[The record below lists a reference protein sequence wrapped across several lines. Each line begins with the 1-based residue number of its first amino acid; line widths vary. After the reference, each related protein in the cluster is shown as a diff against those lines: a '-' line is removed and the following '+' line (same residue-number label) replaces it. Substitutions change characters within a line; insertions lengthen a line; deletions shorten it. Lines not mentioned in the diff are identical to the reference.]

1 MGTSSILDI
10 ITSAILAGVLLL
22 IALRLNAQANESTMV
37 YNGSVILQE
46 NITTLVG
53 WIEHDFRQIGYCR
66 DFKKIPVSSKAFRKA
81 DASDIT
87 FWTDIN
93 TDGHPADGIVDS
105 IRWRIGPTND
115 TIVTG
120 TQNPRDRLIYRIVNG
135 DTTKLGWNLGVTQF
149 NLTYLDYMHNVLSTP
164 VTYPDQIYE
173 IQITIKCESPYVF
186 QEAYKAAKTNDTS
199 DFQVI
204 WRQIRLAAR
213 NLKNR

>member
-10 ITSAILAGVLLL
+10 ITSAVLAGVLLL

-66 DFKKIPVSSKAFRKA
+66 DYKKIPVPSRAFRRA

-93 TDGHPADGIVDS
+93 WDGHPPDGVIDS
-105 IRWRIGPTND
+105 IRWYIGPLND
-115 TIVTG
+115 TIVKD
-120 TQNPRDRLIYRIVNG
+120 TQNPRDRLIYRVVNNG
-135 DTTKLGWNLGVTQF
+135 TPRGWNLGVTQF
-149 NLTYLDYMHNVLSTP
+149 SLTYKDNMGDPLPTP
-164 VTYPDQIYE
+164 VASPDQIYE
-173 IQITIKCESPYVF
+173 IQITIKCEASYIF
-186 QEAYKAAKTNDTS
+186 QEVFKANKAADTS